1 MPSAQSFLASMAHQL
16 VQAGFEPGEDFSASE
31 GRLLC
36 SPEAREYLLAQ
47 APPGWNWY
55 VRYASTVIESDPI
68 ELLEAQ
74 VGVPGFFEALM
85 QRGSCTLSERSDG
98 WAANYAL
105 LLVEYLHARHPYLQS
120 VDLLGALLPSER
132 TDAIVSRLEQGRFP
146 KLSEAEGEELLE
158 QTWLD
163 VLRALGGEA
172 PQHFV
177 PDGEGGVTFTW
188 AGYKQLALALE
199 NPEAGPS
206 FLELA
211 AALFEGPSE

>member
-1 MPSAQSFLASMAHQL
+1 MPSAQSLLASIARQL
-16 VQAGFEPGEDFSASE
+16 VQAGFEPGNDFSARE

-36 SPEAREYLLAQ
+36 SPDAREYLLAQ
-47 APPGWNWY
+47 APLGWNWY
-55 VRYASTVIESDPI
+55 VRYASTVIEPDPI

-85 QRGSCTLSERSDG
+85 QRCRTLSERSDG

-105 LLVEYLHARHPYLQS
+105 LLVEYLHARHPYMQS

-132 TDAIVSRLEQGRFP
+132 TDAIVSRLEQGEFP
-146 KLSEAEGEELLE
+146 TLSKAEGEELLE
-158 QTWLD
+158 RAWLD
-163 VLRALGGEA
+163 VLRALGGQA

-177 PDGEGGVTFTW
+177 PDGKEGVTFTW
-188 AGYKQLALALE
+188 SGYKRLALALE
-199 NPEAGPS
+199 NPEPGPN

-211 AALFEGPSE
+211 AALFKGQKE